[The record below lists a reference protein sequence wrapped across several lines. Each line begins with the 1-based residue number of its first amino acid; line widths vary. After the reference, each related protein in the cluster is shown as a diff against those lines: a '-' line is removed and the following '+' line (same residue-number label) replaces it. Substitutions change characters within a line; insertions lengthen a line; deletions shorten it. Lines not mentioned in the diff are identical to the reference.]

1 MDKKT
6 IDLEFW
12 PKSTVKTF
20 LLCNHFWLVCLIGI
34 IGLATIR
41 SPPVYGKI
49 DFFLLDGRPWWP
61 SWKALIADSRT
72 NDKTPVYTDFITG
85 YILDGVFGE
94 VTLLEV
100 FQVQDKLPT
109 LYIEDMEENK
119 LPAGLL
125 NIYLTQ
131 EDFSK
136 DFKCVINLIGYR
148 SSWVPEETGHWH
160 KKMGDTSEFYKF
172 RTLNGESNTRLR
184 LKNFPLKKCAV
195 FTPENNK
202 E

>member
-49 DFFLLDGRPWWP
+49 DFYLLDGRPWWP
-61 SWKALIADSRT
+61 KWKTLVTDNRT
-72 NDKTPVYTDFITG
+72 NGKVPICTDAVTG

-94 VTLLEV
+94 VTLLEGYQNRDRM
-100 FQVQDKLPT
+100 FT

-119 LPAGLL
+119 IPAELL
-125 NIYLTQ
+125 NIYLSQ
-131 EDFSK
+131 EGLTK
-136 DFKCVINLIGYR
+136 DFKCVINLLGYA
-148 SSWVPEETGHWH
+148 SSWVPDETRHWSRRVG
-160 KKMGDTSEFYKF
+160 KTSEFYKL
-172 RTLNGESNTRLR
+172 RAHQRESDIRLA
-184 LKNFPLKKCAV
+184 LKNIPLQRCV
-195 FTPENNK
+195 IYGSE
-202 E
+202 